1 MATGERAPGGKISD
15 ADVAG
20 GGGRRWDDLNRDL
33 LVAIFGRLGVADLIA
48 GVPFVCSSWR
58 DAARDP
64 LCWRELDFREW
75 EPLSRRLGAHGDD
88 HAHFTGILHSVIAR
102 GHQLLKSIYF
112 PFFAD
117 DIDLLYGGG
126 EERGCPGLH
135 YFSLPNPEMDE
146 EMFRKAVGKLA
157 FLRGMAVDENLIR
170 SEVLLHVNQCCAS
183 LKELS
188 VFSEF
193 VDEDMASVICKS
205 LPSLRKLE
213 ITESVI
219 SSQAIITFI
228 DGLKEL
234 EHFDISGYE
243 NSAITDVVLQKAS
256 RLKVF
261 IWNSRFELGE
271 FMDCSNCGEDWLLQR
286 SCECMLDRKVMEW
299 LTELS

>member
-1 MATGERAPGGKISD
+1 M
-15 ADVAG
+15 
-20 GGGRRWDDLNRDL
+20 
-33 LVAIFGRLGVADLIA
+33 
-48 GVPFVCSSWR
+48 
-58 DAARDP
+58 
-64 LCWRELDFREW
+64 
-75 EPLSRRLGAHGDD
+75 
-88 HAHFTGILHSVIAR
+88 
-102 GHQLLKSIYF
+102 
-112 PFFAD
+112 
-117 DIDLLYGGG
+117 
-126 EERGCPGLH
+126 H

-193 VDEDMASVICKS
+193 VDEDMASLICKS

>member
-1 MATGERAPGGKISD
+1 
-15 ADVAG
+15 
-20 GGGRRWDDLNRDL
+20 
-33 LVAIFGRLGVADLIA
+33 
-48 GVPFVCSSWR
+48 
-58 DAARDP
+58 
-64 LCWRELDFREW
+64 
-75 EPLSRRLGAHGDD
+75 
-88 HAHFTGILHSVIAR
+88 
-102 GHQLLKSIYF
+102 
-112 PFFAD
+112 
-117 DIDLLYGGG
+117 
-126 EERGCPGLH
+126 
-135 YFSLPNPEMDE
+135 MDE
-146 EMFRKAVGKLA
+146 ETFRTAVGKLA
-157 FLRGMAVDENLIR
+157 FLRGMAVDEHLIR
-170 SEVLLHVNQCCAS
+170 SEVLVHVSQCCAS

-193 VDEDMASVICKS
+193 VDEDVASVICKS

-219 SSQAIITFI
+219 SSQAIIAFI
-228 DGLKEL
+228 DGLKDL